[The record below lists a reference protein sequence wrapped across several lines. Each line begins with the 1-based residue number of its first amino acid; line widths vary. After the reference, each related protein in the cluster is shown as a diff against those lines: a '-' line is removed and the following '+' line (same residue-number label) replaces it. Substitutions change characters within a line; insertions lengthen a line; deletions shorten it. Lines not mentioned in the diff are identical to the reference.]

1 LILGEEKG
9 PAVDQ
14 IVSKDSIL
22 FTGDRWFESVFLQ
35 QGVYREPVRDYA
47 RSMVIGTNW
56 RFPPEII
63 QHAIWRPRR
72 AGSWPARPIL
82 WSGKS
87 LSRRTFRSTSPA
99 REALL
104 SMSAAPSWVATRL
117 APRAGLV
124 VVQASRWA
132 MPIQRT
138 KTMASR
144 QPRKQTKSGAKVDT
158 GEANKPA
165 GNRQRA
171 PRRRVSKARSGSA
184 ATETSSAAA
193 QAGVAPEGASE
204 SIDLSKNTTRSPGDQ
219 SSQSKPPSEGAD
231 LPTVNVPGADADRP
245 RASTKRAVLIG
256 MLERPDG
263 ASVAEL
269 GQRLGWLPHTVRA
282 AITGLRHAGREVTR
296 SKDAEGQSVYRL
308 ARPETVGR

>member
-1 LILGEEKG
+1 
-9 PAVDQ
+9 
-14 IVSKDSIL
+14 
-22 FTGDRWFESVFLQ
+22 
-35 QGVYREPVRDYA
+35 
-47 RSMVIGTNW
+47 M
-56 RFPPEII
+56 
-63 QHAIWRPRR
+63 
-72 AGSWPARPIL
+72 
-82 WSGKS
+82 
-87 LSRRTFRSTSPA
+87 ST
-99 REALL
+99 
-104 SMSAAPSWVATRL
+104 APSWVATRL

-132 MPIQRT
+132 MRIQRT
-138 KTMASR
+138 KTMASK

-165 GNRQRA
+165 RNRQRA
-171 PRRRVSKARSGSA
+171 PRRRVSQARSGSA
-184 ATETSSAAA
+184 PTETSSAAA

-204 SIDLSKNTTRSPGDQ
+204 SIDVSKNTTRSPRRR
-219 SSQSKPPSEGAD
+219 SSQSKLPSEGAD
-231 LPTVNVPGADADRP
+231 LPTANVPGADADRP